1 VTHETKHFLYLCAAR
16 CCPQPV
22 RPPCQPGALAH
33 NLPRRPGTL
42 GRSRSCSSSRARRWW
57 PGGAGGAAAE
67 SFEARE
73 GRHGEAGGPTR
84 ARGGRQCDRR
94 PGRPAAPRPAPAP
107 PELCLAAHVSTGNV
121 CCPAVCSPRMP
132 RLLTVLSSKPPGLSA
147 AAVMSGAGWRSVYEK
162 HAVNKVR
169 EAAWLQ
175 RWATPTAA
183 AWLVV
188 GCQNMQVACSS
199 SLPEMDGM
207 CLPQLHAPSSRPC
220 RWHAHVYTQHRLHA
234 LSARVVQG
242 GNDHARAGFAGPCT
256 N

>member
-1 VTHETKHFLYLCAAR
+1 MARLEDPPGPAA
-16 CCPQPV
+16 
-22 RPPCQPGALAH
+22 GASATGARGGLQRRVP
-33 NLPRRPGTL
+33 PRRPQ
-42 GRSRSCSSSRARRWW
+42 SC
-57 PGGAGGAAAE
+57 
-67 SFEARE
+67 
-73 GRHGEAGGPTR
+73 
-84 ARGGRQCDRR
+84 
-94 PGRPAAPRPAPAP
+94 
-107 PELCLAAHVSTGNV
+107 
-121 CCPAVCSPRMP
+121 
-132 RLLTVLSSKPPGLSA
+132 VLQ
-147 AAVMSGAGWRSVYEK
+147 RSVYEK